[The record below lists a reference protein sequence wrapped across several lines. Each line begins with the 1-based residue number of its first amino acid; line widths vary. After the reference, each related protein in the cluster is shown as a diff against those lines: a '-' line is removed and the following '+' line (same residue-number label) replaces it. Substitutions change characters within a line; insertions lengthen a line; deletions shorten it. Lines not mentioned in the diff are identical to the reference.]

1 MVQIILD
8 FCSLLCDFRSCRLIS
23 YSSCIF
29 NIDFVLIYT
38 AQRLAN
44 ISGVGEIVEK
54 FSRWIMAVIYIGLG
68 LFIIIEN
75 NTIQTIIGFIF

>member
-1 MVQIILD
+1 LV
-8 FCSLLCDFRSCRLIS
+8 
-23 YSSCIF
+23 
-29 NIDFVLIYT
+29 YT

-54 FSRWIMAVIYIGLG
+54 FSRWIMAAIYIGLG

-75 NTIQTIIGFIF
+75 NTIQTIISMI

>member
-1 MVQIILD
+1 MRPSGSIIPGICCV
-8 FCSLLCDFRSCRLIS
+8 FSLILI
-23 YSSCIF
+23 
-29 NIDFVLIYT
+29 FVLVYT

-75 NTIQTIIGFIF
+75 NTIQTIISII